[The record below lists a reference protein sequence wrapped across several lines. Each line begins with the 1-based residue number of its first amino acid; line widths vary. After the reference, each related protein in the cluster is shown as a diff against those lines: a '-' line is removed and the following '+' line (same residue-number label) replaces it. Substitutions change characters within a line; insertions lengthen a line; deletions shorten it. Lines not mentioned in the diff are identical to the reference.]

1 MRVIYFRAQN
11 KADVV
16 GPVDHGISRGVT
28 DLYPPREYAPV
39 IQAIEVSHLACK
51 AGF

>member
-1 MRVIYFRAQN
+1 MPVIYFRAQN

-28 DLYPPREYAPV
+28 DLHPSRGYAPV
-39 IQAIEVSHLACK
+39 IQTIEVSH
-51 AGF
+51 